1 MRSILPG
8 APWRSIGKRWASCL
22 RAVASGSASL
32 VERQGCRR
40 MSKSIVAKNGHL
52 ASSKAA
58 PAVRKPPVT
67 PVVVTVTFRHVEPT
81 DAIRTYAERKFSHVA
96 KFLKR
101 FCEVHLILT
110 VDKYRQ
116 HGEVT
121 VKSGRLTVTA
131 LEETRDL
138 YSCIDS
144 LADKAERQWKRQL
157 GISLFKKHRTSS
169 TPYVLTVSYDATSMA
184 RV

>member
-1 MRSILPG
+1 
-8 APWRSIGKRWASCL
+8 
-22 RAVASGSASL
+22 
-32 VERQGCRR
+32 

-58 PAVRKPPVT
+58 AAVRKPPVT

-101 FCEVHLILT
+101 VCEVHLILT

-138 YSCIDS
+138 YSVIDS
-144 LADKAERQWKRQL
+144 LADKVGRQL
-157 GISLFKKHRTSS
+157 KCQLGKSLVKKQRATSN
-169 TPYVLTVSYDATSMA
+169 PEVLTVAEDPTSVSRINRA
-184 RV
+184 